1 MKTFSKVLAL
11 FALTCVWG
19 GVILSCSN
27 NSDGASAPVLTYR
40 TVTFNSDGG
49 SEVAAQKVLTGAKAK
64 KPADPA
70 KTGYTFGGWFKG
82 DAAFD
87 FDKAVNEDVT
97 LTARWTANTYTV
109 TLQNEDGSVAS
120 PTTVTATYGQK
131 LADLAN
137 IPTKLGATFGGYYT
151 EKFAG
156 GTKFIDKDGKGCAEW
171 TLTSDTTLYAVFGVA
186 ITYQNTKDVASN
198 NPDIYIVG
206 KGVATLTALS
216 KDGYTF
222 NGWSKTDGGAPI
234 TEPAIPTTEDT
245 PQTFYALWT
254 PISYSITYEG
264 LAGGTNPNA
273 SITSYTVETATI
285 NLADAV
291 KANSAYGSE
300 GWFDAATGGN
310 KVESIPQGSTGNKT
324 LYARWLLGA
333 KASPSEVGDI
343 VFNNGR
349 AVAYSDGLVLD
360 DAAKAAAVAVIFVAT
375 NKTGVGL
382 QQSKLTWA
390 PEGTTGYTTKFATN
404 VADGSGNW
412 AVIQAADPTGA
423 EAAATNYPAFNF
435 CNTYNV
441 AVAGVST
448 GWYLPS
454 HGELAALLGQKI
466 KVNNAIG
473 KIGTSVLPVTDAY
486 DAMFWSSTQQEDYS
500 ENAGSYNFANG
511 SSSYN
516 YKSNEYYVRA
526 IRKF

>member
-1 MKTFSKVLAL
+1 M
-11 FALTCVWG
+11 
-19 GVILSCSN
+19 
-27 NSDGASAPVLTYR
+27 
-40 TVTFNSDGG
+40 
-49 SEVAAQKVLTGAKAK
+49 
-64 KPADPA
+64 
-70 KTGYTFGGWFKG
+70 
-82 DAAFD
+82 
-87 FDKAVNEDVT
+87 
-97 LTARWTANTYTV
+97 
-109 TLQNEDGSVAS
+109 
-120 PTTVTATYGQK
+120 
-131 LADLAN
+131 
-137 IPTKLGATFGGYYT
+137 
-151 EKFAG
+151 
-156 GTKFIDKDGKGCAEW
+156 
-171 TLTSDTTLYAVFGVA
+171 
-186 ITYQNTKDVASN
+186 
-198 NPDIYIVG
+198 
-206 KGVATLTALS
+206 
-216 KDGYTF
+216 
-222 NGWSKTDGGAPI
+222 
-234 TEPAIPTTEDT
+234 
-245 PQTFYALWT
+245 WT
-254 PISYSITYEG
+254 PIEYSITYEG
-264 LAGGTNPNA
+264 LDGGTNPNA
-273 SITSYTVETATI
+273 SIISYTVESATI

-291 KANSAYGSE
+291 KENSAYGSE

-324 LYARWLLGA
+324 LYTRWLLGP

-360 DAAKAAAVAVIFVAT
+360 DAAKAAAVAVIFDAT

-404 VADGSGNW
+404 DADGSGNW

-454 HGELAALLGQKI
+454 HGELAALLSQKS

-500 ENAGSYNFANG
+500 ENAGSYNFTNG